1 VNIGT
6 TIRNMGAAATAG
18 CIRHC
23 AQAAEANDLAH
34 IWTVD
39 HIAIPPDDAEGSDG
53 RWLDPL
59 ATLAFLAAATTRIHL
74 GVSVLVL
81 PYRPALPTAKWIAT
95 IQELSGGRLH
105 LGIGP
110 GWMEAEFRALGIERT
125 ARGKLTDEI
134 IDFIRACFAAPD
146 DTLSA
151 HGQAFLFRPN
161 PPRPRIYVGGMSDA
175 ALARAIRCADGWLPM
190 GIDAAKLQPRIERLT
205 EMAAAAGRERPDII
219 LIGALPAS
227 QTAAVDELAACAALG
242 ATDYIQAS
250 RYNDEN
256 DFDAII
262 ARLADL
268 RRQLG

>member
-1 VNIGT
+1 MNIGT

-23 AQAAEANDLAH
+23 AQAAEAIGLAH

-59 ATLAFLAAATTRIHL
+59 ATLAFLAAATSRIHL

-95 IQELSGGRLH
+95 IQELSGGRLR

-110 GWMEAEFRALGIERT
+110 GWMEPEFRVLGIARKG
-125 ARGKLTDEI
+125 RGKITDETV
-134 IDFIRACFAAPD
+134 DFIRACFAAPN
-146 DTLSA
+146 DTLRVNE
-151 HGQAFLFRPN
+151 QLFLFRPN
-161 PPRPRIYVGGMSDA
+161 PPQPPIYVGGMTDA
-175 ALARAIRCADGWLPM
+175 ALARAIRCGDGWLPM
-190 GIDAAKLQPRIERLT
+190 GIDPEQLRPRIERLT

-219 LIGALPAS
+219 AIGALPES
-227 QTAAVDELAACAALG
+227 QTAAVEQLAACADLG

-250 RYNDEN
+250 RYHDEH

-262 ARLADL
+262 ARLEDL
-268 RRQLG
+268 RRQLA

>member
-1 VNIGT
+1 MKIGT
-6 TIRNMGAAATAG
+6 AIRNMGAAASAN

-23 AQAAEANDLAH
+23 AQAAEAANLAH
-34 IWTVD
+34 LWTVD

-59 ATLAFLAAATTRIHL
+59 ATLAFLAAATSRIHL

-110 GWMEAEFRALGIERT
+110 GWMAPEFRALGVERK
-125 ARGKLTDEI
+125 ARGKITDET
-134 IDFIRACFAAPD
+134 IDFIRACFDAKD

-151 HGQAFLFRPN
+151 HGQPFLFRPN
-161 PPRPRIYVGGMSDA
+161 PPRPPIYVGGMTDA
-175 ALARAIRCADGWLPM
+175 ALARAIRCGDGWLPM
-190 GIDAAKLQPRIERLT
+190 GIDPAQLRPRVERLT
-205 EMAAAAGRERPDII
+205 EMALAADRPRPDII
-219 LIGALPAS
+219 LIGALPES
-227 QTAAVDELAACAALG
+227 PTAAVEQLAACAELG

-250 RYNDEN
+250 RYQDER
-256 DFDAII
+256 DFDDLIV
-262 ARLADL
+262 RLEDL
-268 RRQLG
+268 RRQLA